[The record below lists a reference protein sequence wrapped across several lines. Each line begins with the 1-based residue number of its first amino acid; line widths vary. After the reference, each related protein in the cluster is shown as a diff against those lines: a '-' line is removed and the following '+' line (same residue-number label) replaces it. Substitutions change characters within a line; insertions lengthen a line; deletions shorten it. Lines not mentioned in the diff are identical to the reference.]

1 MLQRAGSDVLSGD
14 DFLAIS
20 AVGNLIVGTACGA
33 GCVVHILLTLSSV
46 GVLARHLL
54 LDLNDHFACCGRQS
68 VDTELQNSTS
78 LHLDGVDIV
87 IALGHLAG
95 SSDIHAIHG
104 HHAHGV
110 VLSLVSLDDQ
120 SGVHIG
126 SILEPNRSAFVCIGS
141 VLVAD
146 DEGVLSG
153 AVGLLFLAA
162 LGADA
167 VNILVSAGTVGQLTG
182 HGDLPGVSCSSGSG
196 ELNQDLV
203 ASLNIQNQL
212 IGAVAHGLAVNL
224 QVVAVAEGVGIDGDD
239 ELACLGSDPCV
250 VNVAVS
256 QAQLQG
262 CAGFQLDGLL
272 SGFAGLDLDA
282 FGEGQSE
289 AGATPVVDGDDIACC
304 NLQHLVGA
312 VVGCGTHGA
321 TTDDNQTVGLFQGQ
335 NTGSSSGPL
344 VVLVVRGAC
353 VGCLVGQFANDV
365 GIAGGTGA
373 GACCGLIVIA
383 GLLNVGAGAVDV
395 GAGAVDIS
403 AGAFHIGTGSQS
415 QNDSGLQVGDVSV
428 YSLDLDGHGGASGNI
443 DLDLTLVGAVNQL
456 AVDIQL
462 QVAVLI
468 EGTLVSR
475 CAAVEVQVTGGSVD
489 GQLAGLGDIEN
500 VLHIAVSSVGAQA
513 QLGSGSLSLDQ
524 SQGQNG
530 LNICV
535 GSIVNLN
542 HDGNDVAS
550 NNFDG
555 VSASRQLFAIDDQ
568 LQAAT
573 AVQVSID
580 RHIAHTG
587 PGQVAADTVDGQ
599 SAVSGSGVLV
609 NNIAVDVVSTSVHS
623 GCGRCSL
630 LQNQVD
636 GSALVHGGLNFDL
649 DGHDV
654 ASLDFQF
661 VNALVGAVNGYAIDL
676 QLQVAIGVDSALDVA
691 ILHLTGCSID
701 GQDAISQ
708 HSVSIQSVGVD
719 GGGAQTN
726 GLCGHFGG
734 LDVAAGSIS
743 AFVLGATGSISA
755 FVLGAAGSLNVAA
768 SSQRYI
774 DLSGLCILVEEVRG
788 GSKFPLQG
796 NSFTCCH
803 GNAAFVQF
811 AQLLT
816 VQVSLEPDGHA
827 ILAGETLANIP
838 GSVTSRTLVAN
849 LSELDGQSACG
860 LCGVGV
866 LNIRL
871 VAGQVQ
877 GIATVDQSIASGSLS
892 AFIFGAAGSLGT
904 TGSLGTA
911 RSLGTFVLG
920 AAGSLSVAAGS
931 ISIKQA
937 QSGDLDRASDI
948 LVLVSLCDVV
958 VEEVVSASLASSST
972 AGSNDDDLVALA
984 LCQCGFS
991 IFLAQE
997 DIIVLNAGRILAVP
1011 QGAAAAV
1018 IDSNDVTLGIHGNG
1032 IAIAVPGIPLVIDRQ
1047 LLAAVIGG
1055 VDQQCIGSGI
1065 GIFNVNAN
1073 QTNVNSDRLV
1083 VDVQSAGRNLST
1095 ACALVLGAAGS
1106 LGIAG
1111 ATGSLGIAGA
1121 AGGLGIA
1128 GATGSFGIAGGL
1140 GLGTV
1145 IAGCAF
1151 SSVICGASRTSD
1163 HAGGVVFGTAGTSDH
1178 AGGISGRESR
1188 CSQGQNHGYT

>member
-46 GVLARHLL
+46 GVLARQLL
-54 LDLNDHFACCGRQS
+54 LDLNDHLACCGRS
-68 VDTELQNSTS
+68 CIDAELQNSTS
-78 LHLDGVDIV
+78 LHFDGVDIV
-87 IALGHLAG
+87 VASGHSGGRDAC
-95 SSDIHAIHG
+95 AIDGCIG
-104 HHAHGV
+104 HHVPLG
-110 VLSLVSLDDQ
+110 LVSLDSQ

-167 VNILVSAGTVGQLTG
+167 VNILVSAGTVGQLTS
-182 HGDLPGVSCSSGSG
+182 HGDLPGVCCSSGSG

-321 TTDDNQTVGLFQGQ
+321 TPKGSQTVGLFQGQ
-335 NTGSSSGPL
+335 NAGSSSGPL
-344 VVLVVRGAC
+344 VVLVFSDAC
-353 VGCLVGQFANDV
+353 VSCLVGQFANDV

-475 CAAVEVQVTGGSVD
+475 CAAVEVQVTAGSVD
-489 GQLAGLGDIEN
+489 GQLAGLGDIED

-535 GSIVNLN
+535 GIIVNLN

-555 VSASRQLFAIDDQ
+555 VSASRQLFTVDDQ
-568 LQAAT
+568 LQVAT
-573 AVQVSID
+573 AVQVGID
-580 RHIAHTG
+580 GHIAHAG

-609 NNIAVDVVSTSVHS
+609 NNIAVDVVSTGVHS

-892 AFIFGAAGSLGT
+892 AFIFGAAGSFGT
-904 TGSLGTA
+904 AGSLGTFILGA
-911 RSLGTFVLG
+911 AGSLRAAGSLGTFVLG
-920 AAGSLSVAAGS
+920 AAGSLGTARSLSVAAGS

-937 QSGDLDRASDI
+937 QTGDLDRASDI

-1032 IAIAVPGIPLVIDRQ
+1032 VAIAVPGVPLVIDRQ

-1073 QTNVNSDRLV
+1073 QTHVNSDRLV

-1111 ATGSLGIAGA
+1111 ATGS
-1121 AGGLGIA
+1121 
-1128 GATGSFGIAGGL
+1128 FGIAGSL
-1140 GLGTV
+1140 GLGAV